1 MTGTV
6 LEEGLRGA
14 GGYLLNGARERFM
27 QQHDARA
34 ERATRDI
41 VSRAIFA
48 EMRAGNT
55 TPNGGVYLTM
65 NHLGAEHVRAAF
77 KGMVERCAD
86 CGFDL
91 AGGMVE
97 VVPTAHYMMGGV
109 LFNGDC
115 STSLPGLFAA
125 GEDTGGVHGAN
136 RLGGNGVANS
146 TVFGAIAGDAMAAWV
161 RAEGT
166 RRAPD
171 EDALQRAVAD
181 AEQPFHHAAGDIE
194 QVREALLDCMWEDVG
209 IVRSEAG
216 LARAARRLAELDD
229 QLNATGMAS
238 PDRAFNLTWH
248 DWLNLSNLILVSR
261 AIQSGGRAPRIARR
275 ALSRRLSGT
284 WAARGVFVCH
294 RAFEGWHGGSV
305 RAGRTAGEVFD
316 NPAGRVPAAAMIVIS
331 EFMDAAAVDRLR
343 ADFEVH
349 HDATLVDDLQ
359 RLYAAAKSAE
369 ALIVRNRTQ
378 VDAALLANAPR
389 LRVVG
394 RLGVGLDNI
403 DTAACAARAIEVI
416 LRPAPTRFRS
426 PNMYYDRDAAAARR
440 LHIIGRSRR
449 RRLAAA
455 KLSQGREVCGKTLGL
470 VGFGSIGRVTA
481 QRAHAIGMRVIA
493 YDALLA
499 EADAAW
505 REHDVVRKG
514 LDQVVAEADIVSLH
528 VPLDSQ
534 TRGLINAS
542 RIALMKRGAIII
554 NTSRGGIVDEVAVA
568 AALRAGSLAGAAL
581 DVFEHEPLA
590 ANSALADVPNLILTP
605 HIAGVTQESNVRV
618 GALIA
623 EHVAASLRR
632 SRPR

>member
-1 MTGTV
+1 
-6 LEEGLRGA
+6 
-14 GGYLLNGARERFM
+14 
-27 QQHDARA
+27 
-34 ERATRDI
+34 
-41 VSRAIFA
+41 
-48 EMRAGNT
+48 
-55 TPNGGVYLTM
+55 
-65 NHLGAEHVRAAF
+65 
-77 KGMVERCAD
+77 
-86 CGFDL
+86 
-91 AGGMVE
+91 
-97 VVPTAHYMMGGV
+97 
-109 LFNGDC
+109 
-115 STSLPGLFAA
+115 
-125 GEDTGGVHGAN
+125 
-136 RLGGNGVANS
+136 
-146 TVFGAIAGDAMAAWV
+146 
-161 RAEGT
+161 
-166 RRAPD
+166 
-171 EDALQRAVAD
+171 
-181 AEQPFHHAAGDIE
+181 
-194 QVREALLDCMWEDVG
+194 
-209 IVRSEAG
+209 
-216 LARAARRLAELDD
+216 
-229 QLNATGMAS
+229 
-238 PDRAFNLTWH
+238 
-248 DWLNLSNLILVSR
+248 
-261 AIQSGGRAPRIARR
+261 
-275 ALSRRLSGT
+275 
-284 WAARGVFVCH
+284 
-294 RAFEGWHGGSV
+294 
-305 RAGRTAGEVFD
+305 
-316 NPAGRVPAAAMIVIS
+316 MIVIS

-349 HDATLVDDLQ
+349 HDATLVDDLE

-403 DTAACAARAIEVI
+403 DTSMRRTGDRGDPATGANAISVAEYVLRPRCCCCAALTSSAEVAAGDWP
-416 LRPAPTRFRS
+416 RP
-426 PNMYYDRDAAAARR
+426 
-440 LHIIGRSRR
+440 
-449 RRLAAA
+449 

-481 QRAHAIGMRVIA
+481 RRAHAIGMRVIA

-499 EADAAW
+499 GEDAAW
-505 REHDVVRKG
+505 REHDVVRKE

-581 DVFEHEPLA
+581 DVFEHEPLP

-623 EHVAASLRR
+623 EHVAASLHR

>member
-1 MTGTV
+1 
-6 LEEGLRGA
+6 
-14 GGYLLNGARERFM
+14 
-27 QQHDARA
+27 
-34 ERATRDI
+34 
-41 VSRAIFA
+41 
-48 EMRAGNT
+48 
-55 TPNGGVYLTM
+55 
-65 NHLGAEHVRAAF
+65 
-77 KGMVERCAD
+77 
-86 CGFDL
+86 
-91 AGGMVE
+91 
-97 VVPTAHYMMGGV
+97 
-109 LFNGDC
+109 
-115 STSLPGLFAA
+115 
-125 GEDTGGVHGAN
+125 
-136 RLGGNGVANS
+136 
-146 TVFGAIAGDAMAAWV
+146 
-161 RAEGT
+161 
-166 RRAPD
+166 
-171 EDALQRAVAD
+171 
-181 AEQPFHHAAGDIE
+181 
-194 QVREALLDCMWEDVG
+194 
-209 IVRSEAG
+209 
-216 LARAARRLAELDD
+216 
-229 QLNATGMAS
+229 
-238 PDRAFNLTWH
+238 
-248 DWLNLSNLILVSR
+248 
-261 AIQSGGRAPRIARR
+261 
-275 ALSRRLSGT
+275 
-284 WAARGVFVCH
+284 
-294 RAFEGWHGGSV
+294 
-305 RAGRTAGEVFD
+305 
-316 NPAGRVPAAAMIVIS
+316 MIVIS

-349 HDATLVDDLQ
+349 HDATLVDDPQ
-359 RLYAAAKSAE
+359 RLYAAARSAE

-403 DTAACAARAIEVI
+403 DAAACAARAIEVI
-416 LRPAPTRFRS
+416 PATGANAISVAEYVLTTAMLLLRGAYTS
-426 PNMYYDRDAAAARR
+426 SAEVAAGYWPRP
-440 LHIIGRSRR
+440 
-449 RRLAAA
+449 

-534 TRGLINAS
+534 TRGLINVS

-568 AALRAGSLAGAAL
+568 AALRAGSLGGAAL

-590 ANSALADVPNLILTP
+590 ANSALANLPNLILTP

-623 EHVAASLRR
+623 ERVAASLRS